1 MYTHPDWTRRGIGSL
16 LLDLG
21 EGAAREAGFKTIE
34 LGSTVPGYP
43 LYLVRGYF
51 EFKREDM
58 TAANGK
64 PNTIIH
70 MRKAL

>member
-21 EGAAREAGFKTIE
+21 EGAARAAGFRTIE
-34 LGSTVPGYP
+34 LGSTIAGEA
-43 LYLVRGYF
+43 LYLARGYAPF
-51 EFKREDM
+51 HREEQV
-58 TAANGK
+58 AANGK
-64 PNTIIH
+64 VKTVIH